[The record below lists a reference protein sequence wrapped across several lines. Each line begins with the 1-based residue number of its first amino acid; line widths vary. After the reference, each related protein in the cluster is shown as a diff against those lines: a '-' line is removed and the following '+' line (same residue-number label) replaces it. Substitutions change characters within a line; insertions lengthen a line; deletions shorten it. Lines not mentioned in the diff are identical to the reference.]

1 MNPVQAIVFDLYGT
15 LFDVHSVRQRCEDL
29 HPGRGA
35 EISALWRQKQLEYT
49 WLRSLMN
56 DFADFEQVT
65 EDALVFACRQLGL
78 PLDDGQRHALC
89 EAYLRL
95 HPFGEVPSA
104 LLALQASG
112 LPLAVLS
119 NGSARSIEGVVRHAG
134 LQHAFAHLL
143 SVDPLRIY
151 KPHPS
156 VYQLAVQA
164 LGLLPSSILFVSSN
178 AWDVSGAARFGFSTV
193 WVRRTSASS
202 FDELGQR
209 PAHVVRGIDEIA
221 QLWRTGPG

>member
-1 MNPVQAIVFDLYGT
+1 MNDIGAIVFDLYGT
-15 LFDVHSVRQRCEDL
+15 LFDVHSVRQRCEEL

-35 EISALWRQKQLEYT
+35 EISALWRHKQLEYT

-56 DFADFEQVT
+56 DFAGFDQVT
-65 EDALVFACRQLGL
+65 EDALLFACRQLGL
-78 PLDDGQRHALC
+78 PLTDAQRHQLC

-95 HPFGEVPSA
+95 GPFEEVPSA
-104 LLALQASG
+104 LLALQARG

-119 NGSARSIEGVVRHAG
+119 NGGARSIEAVVRHSG

-143 SVDPLRIY
+143 SVDPLRIF

-164 LGLLPSSILFVSSN
+164 LGLTPSSILFVSSN

-193 WVRRTSASS
+193 WVRRTSTSS

-209 PAHVVRGIDEIA
+209 PGHVVRGIDEIA
-221 QLWRTGPG
+221 QLWDAAAG